1 MRGWFFL
8 CLLTL
13 GLLPSRAADPSPDS
27 VPAPD
32 RNPRALLRR
41 LDHQV
46 PATVPDAARSPRGR
60 VGASTNQPWFNWRT
74 RPDSV
79 DARIS
84 RQPLSRVLPQLAR
97 ATGWQVFVEPG
108 ADSLISSTFRDL
120 PSREALSRIFSNFNY
135 ALVPGTNGKPR
146 LLVYR
151 TASSGATQEVEA
163 ASHPDRVDNELVVR
177 IASDSGYTAAELA
190 KLTSGE
196 VAGELKS
203 LGIARLRYAD
213 AADADAARETL
224 SALKGLGLEDNVRV
238 PNDDSGDVI
247 GNPISPASLAL
258 RPAPVSNERL
268 VIGLIDSAV
277 QPLGPTY
284 DAFLIGRESVVPGAV
299 PMDGLSHGTSMFGN
313 LMKAAEMTA
322 AGQGTANFGVLS
334 VDIYGPN
341 DQTSAF
347 EVALGIQR
355 AVEKGANVINLSLS
369 SDHNAPFLHQ
379 VIRGYANQGVLF
391 IAAAGNEPILSPMYP
406 AAYPEVLAVTAGN
419 AAGQY
424 APYANRGPF
433 IDLMLPGSGIVP
445 YGGELWMISGT
456 STATA
461 HASGIAGALWN
472 PGFGTPAQLAPLLRT
487 HFGIKP

>member
-1 MRGWFFL
+1 MRGWLFL

-13 GLLPSRAADPSPDS
+13 GLLSSRGADPSPAI

-32 RNPRALLRR
+32 ANPRALIRQ
-41 LDHQV
+41 LDQQV
-46 PATVPDAARSPRGR
+46 PGGTSKTLKSPRSST
-60 VGASTNQPWFNWRT
+60 ASNTNEPWFNWRT

-97 ATGWQVFVEPG
+97 ATGWQLFVEPG

-120 PSREALSRIFSNFNY
+120 PSREALGRIFSHFNY

-151 TASSGATQEVEA
+151 TQSSGATQEVA
-163 ASHPDRVDNELVVR
+163 AADDPNRIDNEIVVR
-177 IASDSGYTAAELA
+177 IASGSGYTAADLA

-213 AADADAARETL
+213 ADAADAAREKL
-224 SALKGLGLEDNVRV
+224 GALEGLGIEDNFRV

-247 GNPISPASLAL
+247 GNPAGPTTLAL
-258 RPAPVSNERL
+258 RPAPVSTDRL

-277 QPLGPTY
+277 QSLGPTY
-284 DAFLIGRESVVPGAV
+284 DAFLIGREAVVPGAV
-299 PMDGLSHGTSMFGN
+299 PVDGLSHGTSMFGN

-322 AGQGTANFGVLS
+322 TGQGTANFGVLS
-334 VDIYGPN
+334 VDVYGPN
-341 DQTSAF
+341 DQTTAF
-347 EVALGIQR
+347 DVAMGIQR
-355 AVEKGANVINLSLS
+355 AVEKGANVINMSLS
-369 SDHNAPFLHQ
+369 SDSSSPFLHQ
-379 VIRGYANQGVLF
+379 VIRGYSDRGVLF
-391 IAAAGNEPILSPMYP
+391 IAAAGNEPIVSPMYP

-419 AAGQY
+419 AAGQF

-433 IDLMLPGSGIVP
+433 IDLMLPGSGVVP
-445 YGGELWMISGT
+445 FGGDLWMISGT

-472 PGFGTPAQLAPLLRT
+472 PGIGTPAQLAPILRS